1 MLYTCYVSRE
11 TFAGLLC
18 FAALMGCLSD
28 YLPNKTNITLM
39 SLGDTPGMRLA

>member
-1 MLYTCYVSRE
+1 MFYMRYVSRE
-11 TFAGLLC
+11 TFSVPQC
-18 FAALMGCLSD
+18 FEALTGSLSG

>member
-1 MLYTCYVSRE
+1 MFYMRYVSRE
-11 TFAGLLC
+11 TFAVSLC
-18 FAALMGCLSD
+18 FAALADCLSG